1 MKTRLNYNIVLVYVI
16 LYTYF
21 NYFIITGN
29 MCIGMLKMEVK
40 IMTCHVKYGIDKNPL
55 AFSFVNHVL

>member
-1 MKTRLNYNIVLVYVI
+1 MSYDYLT
-16 LYTYF
+16 
-21 NYFIITGN
+21 ITGN

-55 AFSFVNHVL
+55 AFSSVNHVLWIS